1 MFIAMMTTSNGLSS
15 LNKGQSG
22 LDSTHLEEDAAVTVV
37 AVTVA
42 DARGSANMKW
52 KLTKESMSTPSTMH
66 PASSS
71 NI

>member
-1 MFIAMMTTSNGLSS
+1 MDWIVP
-15 LNKGQSG
+15 
-22 LDSTHLEEDAAVTVV
+22 HLEEDAAVTVV

>member
-1 MFIAMMTTSNGLSS
+1 MDYQALTKDKVDWIVP
-15 LNKGQSG
+15 
-22 LDSTHLEEDAAVTVV
+22 HLEEDAAVTVV

-42 DARGSANMKW
+42 NARGSANMKW